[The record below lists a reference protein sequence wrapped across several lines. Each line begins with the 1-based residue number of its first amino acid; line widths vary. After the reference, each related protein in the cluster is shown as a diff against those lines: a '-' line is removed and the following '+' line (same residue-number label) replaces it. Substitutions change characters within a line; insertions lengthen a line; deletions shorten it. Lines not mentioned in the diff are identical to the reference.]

1 MSVPPSIEIIPSFQ
15 GMPDNS
21 GQSFGEP
28 ETPKPPKNQRLL
40 LFIAIFSLCLAASLA
55 YVWLREPI
63 YQSTAS
69 LLTVAPEEAGIG
81 GGNVTVH
88 QIRTQDDGL
97 VPSIPL
103 AAIERSENPANPEHV
118 TLQRQI
124 LLGVPV
130 FEETLHRLYEHKEN
144 AGAPRL
150 NLSDLR
156 GLLSVDM
163 VKGTNMVEMKAQGPA
178 PQILAP
184 LVNAWIDA
192 YQALREQTMRDA
204 TSNNYAALE
213 EESKQLEKKI
223 AENRKKLAAF
233 RSTHDI
239 LSRTDSDNTPMM
251 KLKGLNEAYNKAT
264 DEQVKAKAKLD
275 AIRAAIA
282 RGEPVMP
289 PEDGPGLAA
298 LEKRVQELRETLKEV
313 KRRFTPTYMA
323 MNPQMRQIPEK
334 LAQAEAAVKQKLEYG
349 SRALLSQTEQNYVA
363 ALQSAQELRQKIAEM
378 KMESSEF
385 TNRFAEQQAMED
397 DLKRLEGMHRETQAK
412 LAHIESRP
420 EEPYPPL
427 QVVERAYPPTQA
439 FWPHYWRDT
448 GISVV
453 ASLIFAILFIWL
465 YDYLTR
471 MDETPHPSQPAM
483 PSFQFYSVQGSLPTG
498 NRDEQNPALL
508 AQQEPTPLALDSPFP
523 RELTAHEIH
532 ILLDS
537 SDLKT
542 KRWIG
547 LLLSGLSVEEA
558 VSLRV
563 ADVDLSLNRINIEGT
578 SPRSVPLTPRLK
590 QAFLAFTPD
599 DSPEIPIDAEE
610 ISARI
615 ACASFDSGLPH
626 PEEIDAATIR
636 HTYIAY
642 LVRQGI
648 KLSELERIVGRF
660 PAKNLALYGRLSPPG
675 PSLSANRVT
684 LEHPALLNHED
695 VT

>member
-1 MSVPPSIEIIPSFQ
+1 MSVTPSIEIIPSFQ

-88 QIRTQDDGL
+88 PIKTQDDGL

-184 LVNAWIDA
+184 LVNTWIDA

-204 TSNNYAALE
+204 KSNNYAALE

-282 RGEPVMP
+282 RGEPVMS

-397 DLKRLEGMHRETQAK
+397 DLKETGGNAQGN
-412 LAHIESRP
+412 P
-420 EEPYPPL
+420 G
-427 QVVERAYPPTQA
+427 Q
-439 FWPHYWRDT
+439 T
-448 GISVV
+448 GS
-453 ASLIFAILFIWL
+453 
-465 YDYLTR
+465 Y
-471 MDETPHPSQPAM
+471 
-483 PSFQFYSVQGSLPTG
+483 
-498 NRDEQNPALL
+498 
-508 AQQEPTPLALDSPFP
+508 
-523 RELTAHEIH
+523 
-532 ILLDS
+532 
-537 SDLKT
+537 
-542 KRWIG
+542 
-547 LLLSGLSVEEA
+547 
-558 VSLRV
+558 
-563 ADVDLSLNRINIEGT
+563 RI
-578 SPRSVPLTPRLK
+578 
-590 QAFLAFTPD
+590 
-599 DSPEIPIDAEE
+599 
-610 ISARI
+610 
-615 ACASFDSGLPH
+615 
-626 PEEIDAATIR
+626 
-636 HTYIAY
+636 
-642 LVRQGI
+642 
-648 KLSELERIVGRF
+648 
-660 PAKNLALYGRLSPPG
+660 
-675 PSLSANRVT
+675 
-684 LEHPALLNHED
+684 
-695 VT
+695 